1 MSISAGFTIMP
12 LHYTW
17 KKDNLFRYHAHH
29 IVFIDDHK
37 IFREGIKRA
46 CLKDHFPNARLI
58 EFAEG
63 NEAFM
68 YVARHLEG
76 KQPAIDLIITDI
88 RHPGFDGLT
97 FIPLLRH
104 LEKLK
109 GRGNSIPI
117 VVITM
122 YDAEVF
128 RNRLAPLINSYMQKS
143 DSAAE
148 IIYELQKIL
157 L

>member
-1 MSISAGFTIMP
+1 
-12 LHYTW
+12 
-17 KKDNLFRYHAHH
+17 
-29 IVFIDDHK
+29 
-37 IFREGIKRA
+37 
-46 CLKDHFPNARLI
+46 
-58 EFAEG
+58 
-63 NEAFM
+63 
-68 YVARHLEG
+68 
-76 KQPAIDLIITDI
+76 
-88 RHPGFDGLT
+88 
-97 FIPLLRH
+97 